1 MTEDIDN
8 KDIDEAM
15 AQEEAALDATT
26 ARLGELEAELS
37 NARDRHLRLAAEFD
51 NYRKRIARDQ
61 GDMLARAQASL
72 VAKLAEVLDDL
83 DRVAHHSESA
93 TKEALLQGVEM
104 VERKLR
110 TVLEAEGLERF
121 DPAGQPFDPAV
132 MEALTTVPAN
142 DPEEDDHVAT
152 VFAPGYRFQGTLIRP
167 ARVVVKKHEG

>member
-15 AQEEAALDATT
+15 AEEEAALDATT

-61 GDMLARAQASL
+61 GDMLARAQSSL

-93 TKEALLQGVEM
+93 TKEALLQGVEL

-121 DPAGQPFDPAV
+121 DPAGQPFDPAI
-132 MEALTTVPAN
+132 MEALTTVPAD
-142 DPEEDDHVAT
+142 DPAEDDHVAT

>member
-8 KDIDEAM
+8 RDIDEAM
-15 AQEEAALDATT
+15 AEEEAALDATT
-26 ARLGELEAELS
+26 ARLGELESELS

-61 GDMLARAQASL
+61 SDMLARAQASL

-93 TKEALLQGVEM
+93 TKEALLEGVEL

-110 TVLEAEGLERF
+110 TVLETEGLERF
-121 DPAGQPFDPAV
+121 DPTGLLFDPAM
-132 MEALTTVPAN
+132 MEALTTVPADN
-142 DPEEDDHVAT
+142 PEEDDHVAT